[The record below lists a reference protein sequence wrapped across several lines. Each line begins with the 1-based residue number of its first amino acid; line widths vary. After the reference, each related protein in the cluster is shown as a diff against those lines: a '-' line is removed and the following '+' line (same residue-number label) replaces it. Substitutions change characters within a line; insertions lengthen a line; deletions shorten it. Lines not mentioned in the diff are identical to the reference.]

1 MAYPL
6 VAIRVD
12 SDKAMKYLIQVR
24 QTAER
29 WGKSRTVVSSLLPY
43 AYGIETGYHRGGSL
57 ARAAGGAFMLREGV
71 ADVEEH
77 MGDLIVESFARGPS
91 AVPLAEANI
100 GRMVVAAVRRHTPVV
115 SGNLRDSFR
124 AQVA

>member
-6 VAIRVD
+6 IAVRVD
-12 SDKAMKYLIQVR
+12 SDQALKYLSQIR
-24 QTAER
+24 QTAQRWER
-29 WGKSRTVVSSLLPY
+29 SRTVISSDLPY
-43 AYGIETGYHRGGSL
+43 SYGIEFGRHRSGAL
-57 ARAAGGAFMLREGV
+57 ARRVGGAFMMREGLL
-71 ADVEEH
+71 DTEEH
-77 MGDLIVESFARGPS
+77 MQELIAESFARGPS

-100 GRMVVAAVRRHTPVV
+100 GRMVVAAVRRHTPVR

>member
-12 SDKAMKYLIQVR
+12 SDKALRYLSQVR
-24 QTAER
+24 QTAQA
-29 WGKSRTVVSSLLPY
+29 WGRSRTVVYSQLPY
-43 AYGIETGYHRGGSL
+43 AAGIETGYTRRGRL
-57 ARAAGGAFMLREGV
+57 ARRAGGAFMLRDGLAEAQPRIGP
-71 ADVEEH
+71 
-77 MGDLIVESFARGPS
+77 LISDSFERGPS

-100 GRMVVAAVRRHTPVV
+100 GRMVVAAVQRRTPVR

-124 AQVA
+124 FGTA

>member
-12 SDKAMKYLIQVR
+12 SDKVLQYLMQVR

-29 WGKSRTVVSSLLPY
+29 WGRSRTVVSSNLPY
-43 AYGIETGYHRGGSL
+43 TFGIETGFHRGGSL
-57 ARAAGGAFMLREGV
+57 ARRAGGAFMMREGLI
-71 ADVEEH
+71 DVEEH
-77 MGDLIVESFARGPS
+77 LGDLIVESFARGPS

-100 GRMVVAAVRRHTPVV
+100 GRMVVAAIQRHTPVV

-124 AQVA
+124 FGTA